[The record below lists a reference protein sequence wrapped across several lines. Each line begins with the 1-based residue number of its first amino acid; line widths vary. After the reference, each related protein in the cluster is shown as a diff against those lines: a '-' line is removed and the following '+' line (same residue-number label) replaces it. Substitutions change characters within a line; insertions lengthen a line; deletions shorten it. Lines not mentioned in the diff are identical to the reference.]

1 MESLGQVFREQLGQ
15 TTTAAAA
22 AAAATATATPTA
34 THAWDVPHFRA
45 LLPIGEL

>member
-22 AAAATATATPTA
+22 EAEAAAAATSTA
-34 THAWDVPHFRA
+34 THAWDVPHFHA
-45 LLPIGEL
+45 LLPIGKL